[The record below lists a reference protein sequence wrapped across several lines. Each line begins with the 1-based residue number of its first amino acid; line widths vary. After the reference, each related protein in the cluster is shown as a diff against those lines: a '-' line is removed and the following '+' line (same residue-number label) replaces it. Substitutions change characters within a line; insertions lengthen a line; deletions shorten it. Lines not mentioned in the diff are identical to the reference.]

1 MFWANVWLFIKEL
14 FEKELDGHFPEIPEE
29 E

>member
-14 FEKELDGHFPEIPEE
+14 FEKDLGIPIPEIPEE